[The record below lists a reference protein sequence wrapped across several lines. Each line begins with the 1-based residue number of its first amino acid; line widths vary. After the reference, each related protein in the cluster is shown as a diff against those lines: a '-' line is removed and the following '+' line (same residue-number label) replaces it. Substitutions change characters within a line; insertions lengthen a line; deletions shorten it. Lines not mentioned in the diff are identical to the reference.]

1 MIENHPYKTKSGLR
15 NQLKIS
21 EEEIEKKGFK
31 NGGIWF
37 SNTEIIIMGTFPPR
51 EEYLNRLGYIHY
63 SSPRN
68 KFWKHIDSI
77 FNKNLFFNSQYS
89 KISSKRIAN
98 SLEKIEFLE
107 SINTGFIDIFTII
120 DRKVN
125 DAKDT
130 NLIPIET
137 IFDTE
142 VISLLIESHVTKII
156 FVYSLARDT
165 FFEHLKRNF
174 NLEPKLISLYNTN
187 DIPMEIHHFEINQKC
202 FQLVY
207 SPIHG
212 NITDIK
218 RRKALKKALSLK

>member
-1 MIENHPYKTKSGLR
+1 MIENHPYKTKYGLAS
-15 NQLKIS
+15 QLNLS
-21 EEEIEKKGFK
+21 EVDIEKKGFK

-37 SNTEIIIMGTFPPR
+37 RNTEIIIMGTFPPQK
-51 EEYLNRLGYIHY
+51 EYLNRLGYIHY
-63 SSPRN
+63 SSPKN

-77 FNKNLFFNSQYS
+77 YNKSLFINSLSS

-98 SLEKIEFLE
+98 AIDKIEFLE
-107 SINTGFIDIFTII
+107 SINTGFIDIFSTI

-125 DAKDT
+125 DAKDS

-142 VISLLIESHVTKII
+142 VISLLFESSVTKII

-165 FFEHLKRNF
+165 FFEYLKRKF
-174 NLEPKLISLYNTN
+174 NLVPKLISLYNTN
-187 DIPMEIHHFEINQKC
+187 DIPMEIHHFEINQKH
-202 FQLVY
+202 FHLVY